1 MYDPIMRVLTVLEIL
16 QAREHVSGAELAE
29 RLEVDIRTVQRYI
42 ARLQD
47 LSIPVESVRGVG
59 GFYRLRPGF
68 RLPPLMFTDE
78 EAFALS
84 LGLRALRQLGLS
96 AFAPATE
103 GAAAKLARV
112 LPDALRESIQTVED
126 VVAVEPGPW
135 ITWTSA
141 DCLIRA
147 ASAIRMRRRVR
158 FSYRSHAGAESVR
171 EIEPYAV
178 IHIDG
183 RWYLIGHCRS
193 REALRTF
200 RLDRVADLAMCAG
213 SFKPQSRFDAR
224 AYLRERMPFVQSDYR
239 IDVWIDMPIAEAE
252 RTFALWRVAC
262 EQDQSGTR
270 LRCGRDQ
277 LRMFAAMLLSMG
289 RRIIVRE
296 PAELREEFRL
306 LAARAMNAAEECEI
320 QPGGTTPNPEWS

>member
-103 GAAAKLARV
+103 GASAKLGRV
-112 LPDALRESIQTVED
+112 LPDALRESIRRVED

-135 ITWTSA
+135 VISTSA
-141 DCLIRA
+141 GCLIRA
-147 ASAIRMRRRVR
+147 ASAICMCRQVR
-158 FSYRSHAGAESVR
+158 FAYRSHAGADSHR
-171 EIEPYAV
+171 EVEPYAV
-178 IHIDG
+178 IHTDG
-183 RWYLIGHCRS
+183 RWYLIGHCLS
-193 REALRTF
+193 RKALRTF
-200 RLDRVADLAMCAG
+200 RLDRVADLEIRAET
-213 SFKPQSRFDAR
+213 FIRPVNFDAR
-224 AYLRERMPFVQSDYR
+224 SYLRERMPFVQSEYQ
-239 IDVWIDMPIAEAE
+239 IDVWIDMPIEEAE
-252 RTFALWRVAC
+252 RTFAPWRVAS
-262 EQDQSGTR
+262 EEDQGGTR

-277 LRMFAAMLLSMG
+277 LQMFAAMLLSLG
-289 RRIIVRE
+289 RRILVRE
-296 PAELREEFRL
+296 PAELREAFRE
-306 LAARAMNAAEECEI
+306 LAIQAAQAAQ
-320 QPGGTTPNPEWS
+320 QPEVKRH

>member
-16 QAREHVSGAELAE
+16 QAREHVSGAELSE

-42 ARLQD
+42 VRLQD

-103 GAAAKLARV
+103 GASAKLGRV

-135 ITWTSA
+135 VVSTSA
-141 DCLIRA
+141 ESLIRA
-147 ASAIRMRRRVR
+147 ASAIRTRRRLR
-158 FSYRSHAGAESVR
+158 FGYRSHNGADSRR
-171 EIEPYAV
+171 EVEPYAV
-178 IHIDG
+178 IHTDG
-183 RWYLIGHCRS
+183 RWYLIGLCLTRG
-193 REALRTF
+193 ALRTF
-200 RLDRVADLAMCAG
+200 RLDRVADIEVCAETFER
-213 SFKPQSRFDAR
+213 SMHFDAR
-224 AYLRERMPFVQSDYR
+224 AYLREKMPFVQSDYQ
-239 IDVWIDMPIAEAE
+239 IDVWIDMPREEAE
-252 RTFALWRVAC
+252 RNFAPWRVAS
-262 EQDQSGTR
+262 EEDGSGTR
-270 LRCGRDQ
+270 LRCGRDH
-277 LRMFAAMLLSMG
+277 LEMFAAMLLSMG
-289 RRIIVRE
+289 RRIVVHQ
-296 PAELREEFRL
+296 PAELRETFRQ
-306 LAARAMNAAEECEI
+306 LAVRALQAAE
-320 QPGGTTPNPEWS
+320 

>member
-16 QAREHVSGAELAE
+16 QARERVSGTELAE

-96 AFAPATE
+96 AFAPAAE
-103 GAAAKLARV
+103 GASAKLGRV
-112 LPDALRESIQTVED
+112 LPDALRYSIQTVED
-126 VVAVEPGPW
+126 VVSVEPGPW
-135 ITWTSA
+135 VVSTSA
-141 DCLIRA
+141 DCLIRV
-147 ASAIRMRRRVR
+147 ASAIRSGRRIR
-158 FSYRSHAGAESVR
+158 FGYESHAGVVSKR
-171 EIEPYAV
+171 EVEPYAV

-183 RWYLIGHCRS
+183 RWYLIAHCLTRQS
-193 REALRTF
+193 LRTF
-200 RLDRVADLAMCAG
+200 RLDRLTELEVRAEAFERPA
-213 SFKPQSRFDAR
+213 RFDAR
-224 AYLRERMPFVQSDYR
+224 AYLEERMPFVQSDYQ
-239 IDVWIDMPIAEAE
+239 IDVWIEMPMGEAE
-252 RTFALWRVAC
+252 RTFAGWRVAT
-262 EQDQSGTR
+262 EKDGEGTR

-277 LRMFAAMLLSMG
+277 LEMFAAMLLSMR
-289 RRIIVRE
+289 RRIVVYE
-296 PAELREEFRL
+296 PAELRETFRE
-306 LAARAMNAAEECEI
+306 LAARATQAAE
-320 QPGGTTPNPEWS
+320 SVAVA

>member
-42 ARLQD
+42 VRLQD

-84 LGLRALRQLGLS
+84 LGLRALRQLGLA

-112 LPDALRESIQTVED
+112 LPDALRESIRTVED

-135 ITWTSA
+135 VTWTSA
-141 DCLIRA
+141 DSLIRM
-147 ASAIRMRRRVR
+147 ASAIRTRRRVR
-158 FSYRSHAGAESVR
+158 FAYRSHTDAQSVR

-178 IHIDG
+178 IHVDG
-183 RWYLIGHCRS
+183 RWYLIGYCRS

-200 RLDRVADLAMCAG
+200 RLDRVSGLEVCAET
-213 SFKPQSRFDAR
+213 FKRPVKFDAR
-224 AYLRERMPFVQSDYR
+224 AYLRERMPFVQSDYQ
-239 IDVWIDMPIAEAE
+239 IDVWIDMPLAEAE
-252 RTFALWRVAC
+252 RTFAPWRVVT
-262 EQDQSGTR
+262 EEDQGGTR
-270 LRCGRDQ
+270 LRCGRDK
-277 LRMFAAMLLSMG
+277 LRMFAAMLLVTG
-289 RRIIVRE
+289 RRIVVHG
-296 PAELREEFRL
+296 PAELREEFRK
-306 LAARAMNAAEECEI
+306 LALQATEA
-320 QPGGTTPNPEWS
+320 GGC